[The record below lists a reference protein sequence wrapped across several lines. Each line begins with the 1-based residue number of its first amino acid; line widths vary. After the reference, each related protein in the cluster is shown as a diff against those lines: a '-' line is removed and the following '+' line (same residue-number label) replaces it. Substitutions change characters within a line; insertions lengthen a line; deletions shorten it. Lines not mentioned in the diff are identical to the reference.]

1 MALVNKTFSDII
13 TFTRASTA
21 TFFNSAG
28 VLTSAATNA
37 PRFDYNPS
45 TLAAQGLLIEESR
58 ANLFTYSAQF
68 DDAAWLKGGTIS
80 ANEIVAPDGT
90 LSADL
95 LTAANTTFSG
105 SLRQTPT
112 VTSATAYTI
121 SAFVKKN
128 NWRYVGLRFS
138 TSTFG
143 ATEQV
148 PFYDFDT
155 DAVSNGGVTGATITR
170 TLVGNGWVRLAMT
183 FTSTSTSGTSQIWIT
198 DSNGATAPAKA
209 GTESVYVWGA
219 QLEAGAFPTSYIPT
233 TTTALTRAQDRAVVN
248 TISPWYNSVAGT
260 IYAEFSLTLPA
271 SGGNQFFTQTSD
283 NSYNNRI
290 VNNISS
296 TAFPNTSTVSGGTS
310 DGFASTAG
318 AVTANT
324 TVKVAAA
331 YASNDLA
338 ISLNGGT
345 VATDNTV
352 TIPSGLTR
360 FDLGSDHLGFN
371 NVKAGYLRRITYYP
385 TRLSN
390 AQLQAIT
397 A

>member
-1 MALVNKTFSDII
+1 MVGAVAGTPGTLPTNWTTSLAGGVSREIVGIGTANGINYIDIRIFGTTTNTNLALNLVLEGNTIAAAVGQVWTSSAWVSLVGGTTTGI
-13 TFTRASTA
+13 TNVYLTQTERSSGGTDLAYLNGTSFLSTINSNVRRTYSPTLSNASTA
-21 TFFNSAG
+21 FIVPSLWVTHTG
-28 VLTSAATNA
+28 IGAAVD
-37 PRFDYNPS
+37 F
-45 TLAAQGLLIEESR
+45 TLRIGL
-58 ANLFTYSAQF
+58 
-68 DDAAWLKGGTIS
+68 
-80 ANEIVAPDGT
+80 P
-90 LSADL
+90 
-95 LTAANTTFSG
+95 
-105 SLRQTPT
+105 
-112 VTSATAYTI
+112 
-121 SAFVKKN
+121 
-128 NWRYVGLRFS
+128 
-138 TSTFG
+138 
-143 ATEQV
+143 
-148 PFYDFDT
+148 
-155 DAVSNGGVTGATITR
+155 
-170 TLVGNGWVRLAMT
+170 
-183 FTSTSTSGTSQIWIT
+183 
-198 DSNGATAPAKA
+198 
-209 GTESVYVWGA
+209 
-219 QLEAGAFPTSYIPT
+219 QLEQGAFATSVIPT